1 MEMKE
6 TDGDQ
11 FLCLYKSRSL
21 STQAG
26 LTRSSRHP
34 DTLPAIMSPLYV
46 IGMLGLLMKISAPMC
61 APTEYTIY
69 IERPECNYCV
79 AVNTTICMGFCFSR
93 DSNVKELVGPRFLV
107 QRGCTYQ
114 EVEYRTAI
122 LPGCPSYADPHFTY
136 PVALSCHCSTCN
148 THSDEC
154 AHKTS
159 SAARKCSK
167 PVRHLYPDP
176 EENYIQ
182 PYWEQYE

>member
-1 MEMKE
+1 
-6 TDGDQ
+6 
-11 FLCLYKSRSL
+11 
-21 STQAG
+21 
-26 LTRSSRHP
+26 
-34 DTLPAIMSPLYV
+34 MSPVYV
-46 IGMLGLLMKISAPMC
+46 VGLLGILMKVAMPMC

-69 IERPECNYCV
+69 IERQECNYCV

-122 LPGCPSYADPHFTY
+122 LPGCPSHADPHFTY

-159 SAARKCSK
+159 NAGMKCSK

-176 EENYIQ
+176 EENNYIQ
-182 PYWEQYE
+182 AYWEQYDVCSS